1 MRRRD
6 LLFWVVAA
14 IAASTVAAGLVQL
27 AAPGVVLDLVDAR
40 SDATS
45 RHFFAI
51 IGMFMAVV
59 GGLLGHLLLRPPEAD
74 RDRLVLLWVAIQKAG
89 AFAAVA
95 LGLTNDVF
103 GGLAVLVAA
112 NDLASSGVLLW
123 FRRSITAP

>member
-6 LLFWVVAA
+6 LLFWVVTA

-27 AAPGVVLDLVDAR
+27 VAPGVVLDLVDAR

-59 GGLLGHLLLRPPEAD
+59 GGSVGHALLRPPD
-74 RDRLVLLWVAIQKAG
+74 RDRDGLVLLWGAVQKGG
-89 AFAAVA
+89 AFAAIS
-95 LGLTNDVF
+95 LGIARDVF
-103 GGLAVLVAA
+103 AGLAVLIAV
-112 NDLASSGVLLW
+112 NDLVSSGYFLW
-123 FRRSITAP
+123 YRRTRAAR